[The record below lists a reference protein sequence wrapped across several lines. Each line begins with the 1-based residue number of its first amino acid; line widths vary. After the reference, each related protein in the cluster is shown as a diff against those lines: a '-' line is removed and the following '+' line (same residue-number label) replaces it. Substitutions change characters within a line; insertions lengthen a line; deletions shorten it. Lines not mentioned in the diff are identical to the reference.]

1 MAGTIVAGTLSD
13 GTYSGSVTDTVR
25 GACKAWVNF
34 NGTGTVAIRA
44 AYNVSSITDNSTGS
58 YTVNF
63 TTAMPDANY
72 ARCVTVG
79 GNTTTTASNIQSPYN
94 STPTTTSLQIAT
106 FNTAWSGFYG
116 FGSLHSKSGK

>member
-44 AYNVSSITDNSTGS
+44 AYNVSSITDNGTGD
-58 YTVNF
+58 YTINF
-63 TTAMPDANY
+63 STAMIDSNY
-72 ARCVTVG
+72 APAYGCGTFNAG
-79 GNTTTTASNIQSPYN
+79 GSWDYPAGGFIAL
-94 STPTTTSLQIAT
+94 TTSLRIKIYNTDNTSPVDSDMAT
-106 FNTAWSGFYG
+106 ATIFR
-116 FGSLHSKSGK
+116 